1 MLKGPREF
9 CPTIEMEVVAKRKA
23 IPLDA
28 NEGVYI
34 RNVKTGKVFIFFL
47 PFFLFNCHL
56 AILYAVIKNDIT
68 FLFV

>member
-1 MLKGPREF
+1 MRQDVQRNPGDKWMLKGPREF

-34 RNVKTGKVFIFFL
+34 RNVKTGKVCSYFSLLFFYL
-47 PFFLFNCHL
+47 YLI
-56 AILYAVIKNDIT
+56 AI
-68 FLFV
+68 